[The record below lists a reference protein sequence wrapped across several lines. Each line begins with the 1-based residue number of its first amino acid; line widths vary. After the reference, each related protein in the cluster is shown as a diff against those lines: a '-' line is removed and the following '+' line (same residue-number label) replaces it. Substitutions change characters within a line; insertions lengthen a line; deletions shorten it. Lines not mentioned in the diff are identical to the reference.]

1 MKPLVVIGI
10 LGTTLDVGGRGRW
23 NRWRPTVDLCRHPD
37 LNVSRLE
44 LLTQPHFRE
53 LTTTVV
59 ADIAQVSPETTVRT
73 HDLNYADA
81 WDFEQVYAA
90 LHDFA
95 LAYPFDPDREDY
107 LVHITTG
114 SHVAQICE
122 FLLTESRHFPA
133 RLLQTGPPNRDN
145 QVGTYSVIDLDLSKY
160 DRLASRFDEEHEEGH
175 TFLKSG
181 IATQNVE
188 FNRLI
193 ELIERVAIHSRSPL
207 LLMGPTGA
215 GKSHLAS
222 RIYELKKKRRQ
233 VEGSFVEVNC
243 ATLRGDGAMSA
254 LFGHRK
260 GAFTGAVSAR
270 RGLLKEADQG
280 VLFLD
285 EIGELDL
292 DEQAMLLRA
301 IEDGLFFPV
310 GSDREERSQFQL
322 ISGTNRDLR
331 NAVARGSFREDLLAR
346 INLWSFTLPGLKQRP
361 EDLEPNLDYEL
372 ERWRSLHGNRV
383 TINKEARQHFFEFA
397 RSPRA
402 AWLGNFR
409 DFGAAVERMAT
420 LATGGRIA
428 VEDVRGEVARLELSW
443 ERPDNGKEH
452 ERYRQLA
459 TLLGA
464 DALATLDRF
473 DLVQLAEVVHV
484 CSTSASLSEA
494 GRTLFAQSRKQKR
507 SVNDADRVRKYL
519 ARFALTWDDV
529 KSSYPAERFA
539 PYSGRG

>member
-10 LGTTLDVGGRGRW
+10 LGSTLDTAGRGRW
-23 NRWRPTVDLCRHPD
+23 SRWRPTVDLCRHPD
-37 LNVSRLE
+37 LLVSRLE
-44 LLTQPHFRE
+44 LLTQPQFQE
-53 LTTTVV
+53 LTDTVV

-73 HDLNYADA
+73 HYLDYTDA

-95 LAYPFDPDREDY
+95 LSYPFDPDREDY

-114 SHVAQICE
+114 THVAQICE
-122 FLLTESRHFPA
+122 FLLTESHHLPA
-133 RLLQTGPPNRDN
+133 RLLQTGPPNRDSD
-145 QVGTYSVIDLDLSKY
+145 VGTYSIIDLDLSKY
-160 DRLASRFDEEHEEGH
+160 DRLASRFAKEHEEGN

-181 IATQNVE
+181 IATQNAA

-193 ELIERVAIHSRSPL
+193 DLIERVAIHSRSPL

-215 GKSHLAS
+215 GKSQLAS
-222 RIYELKKKRRQ
+222 RIYELKKRRRQ
-233 VEGSFVEVNC
+233 VEGAFVEVNC

-270 RGLLKEADQG
+270 RGLLREADDG

-285 EIGELDL
+285 EIGELGL

-301 IEDGLFFPV
+301 IEEGLFLPV
-310 GSDREERSQFQL
+310 GADREERSQFQL

-331 NAVARGSFREDLLAR
+331 RAVAEGTFREDLLAR
-346 INLWSFTLPGLKQRP
+346 INLWAFTLPGLKERP
-361 EDLEPNLDYEL
+361 EDLGPNLDYEL
-372 ERWRSLHGNRV
+372 ERWRSQHGDRV
-383 TINKEARQHFFEFA
+383 TINKEARTRFLDFA

-420 LATGGRIA
+420 LAAGGRIA
-428 VEDVRGEVARLELSW
+428 VEDVQEEVSRLEFSW
-443 ERPDNGKEH
+443 ERPADDHGRFGRLEALLGKE
-452 ERYRQLA
+452 
-459 TLLGA
+459 
-464 DALATLDRF
+464 ALRTLDRF
-473 DLVQLAEVVHV
+473 DLVQLADVVEV
-484 CSTSASLSEA
+484 CAQCASLSEA
-494 GRTLFAQSRKQKR
+494 GRILFAESRKQKR
-507 SVNDADRVRKYL
+507 SSNDADRVRKYL
-519 ARFALTWDDV
+519 ARFALTWDDISGAV
-529 KSSYPAERFA
+529 EQRSS
-539 PYSGRG
+539 